1 MSFSVFFYAF
11 LAPKE
16 GSYQYESRTAFT
28 VNRWKRSSRMSLSF
42 YNEKPKKL
50 TQKRLVSNK
59 FWSGIMWQPVLTR
72 S

>member
-28 VNRWKRSSRMSLSF
+28 VNR
-42 YNEKPKKL
+42 
-50 TQKRLVSNK
+50 
-59 FWSGIMWQPVLTR
+59 
-72 S
+72 